1 MQDVS
6 DFKCP
11 FISKNEIWD
20 RAEDF
25 RTQYWPEITL
35 PIDTEK
41 VVEKRLKLN
50 IEPLPGLF
58 AELGIDAFLRTDL
71 TGIVVDQESFLDDKF
86 ANRLRFS
93 FAHELGHFYL
103 HPETYRGL
111 EISTVLEWK
120 AYMTNI
126 PEKEYRFLEY
136 QANEFAGR
144 LLVPSDRLIEDL
156 DICVNQIIS
165 SDLKEYL
172 AKDPEAVLSRISPAL
187 CKPFGVSY
195 AVIEKRVEREGLWPP
210 KTEQ

>member
-11 FISKNEIWD
+11 FISKNEIWE

-25 RTQYWPEITL
+25 RTKYWPEITL

-41 VVEKRLKLN
+41 VVEKRLRLN
-50 IEPLPGLF
+50 IEPKLGLF
-58 AELGIDAFLRTDL
+58 PELGIDAFPRTDL

-103 HPETYRGL
+103 HQGIYKGF

-120 AYMTNI
+120 TYMTSI

-144 LLVPSDRLIEDL
+144 LLVPRDRLIEDL
-156 DICVNQIIS
+156 DICVKQIIS
-165 SDLKEYL
+165 SDLMEYL
-172 AKDPEAVLSRISPAL
+172 VKDPEAVLSRISPAL
-187 CKPFGVSY
+187 WVYASY
-195 AVIEKRVEREGLWPP
+195 YVIKCL
-210 KTEQ
+210 

>member
-11 FISKNEIWD
+11 FISKHEIWE
-20 RAEDF
+20 RVEDF
-25 RTQYWPEITL
+25 RTQYWKENTL
-35 PIDTEK
+35 PVDIEK
-41 VVEKRLKLN
+41 VVEKGMGLH
-50 IEPLPGLF
+50 IEPMPGLF

-103 HPETYRGL
+103 HQGIYKEF
-111 EISTVLEWK
+111 EISTVLKWK
-120 AYMTNI
+120 TYMTNI

-144 LLVPSDRLIEDL
+144 FLVPCDRLIEVL
-156 DICVNQIIS
+156 DICVKQIIS
-165 SDLKEYL
+165 SDLKDYL
-172 AKDPEAVLSRISPAL
+172 VKDPEAVLSRISPAL

-210 KTEQ
+210 TTDQ